1 MKWKKSQYRGESSFG
16 KKVLIF
22 LIIIVILIGVSYYF
36 DFMETQNKIKKLFT
50 SGKEKVNDAMNSDIG
65 SKNNEFQP
73 HTPEINLEWCKAQN
87 IPVDESETSPVSIQI
102 VGSDNIQN
110 CCIKNFKGYN
120 NCLNQSAE
128 LEICYTSN
136 IGGTIKSVKLNNKYV
151 NPYYYQRFIQDIHKS
166 YNPHYNPKVVCD
178 LEIYKNI

>member
-1 MKWKKSQYRGESSFG
+1 MKWKKSQYNYGMSGS
-16 KKVLIF
+16 KKFLIFVLIF
-22 LIIIVILIGVSYYF
+22 IAIYLVLYYYDIF
-36 DFMETQNKIKKLFT
+36 NIRKKTKNLFTISKEQMNKVMETNNKEDYL
-50 SGKEKVNDAMNSDIG
+50 
-65 SKNNEFQP
+65 P

-87 IPVDESETSPVSIQI
+87 IPVDESETSPVSIEI
-102 VGSDNIQN
+102 IGADNIQN
-110 CCIKNFKGYN
+110 CCIKYFKGYN